1 MEYDSV
7 SNALEHAA
15 GRAVTL
21 LHDATYAPDP
31 DSEFRI
37 DAAGYTLVLT
47 GGDYGA
53 FAGWA
58 KRHPEALDGSRSVSA
73 KSARVSSA
81 LDLDGLVP
89 DETLDSLREY
99 GVRITH
105 AAFAGGVVE
114 ITLKVDDLPVGEA
127 AEMEYVKR
135 IFGII
140 GSQGG
145 EAPFLADE
153 VVQVS
158 EPVRAEDGTVRFRV
172 RPAASPAPK
181 KFFFRGKIDLT
192 TR

>member
-1 MEYDSV
+1 MGGTMQCSMAGLGGTPVTLDMGGRVLTLNTKFRQSLLV
-7 SNALEHAA
+7 FHNA
-15 GRAVTL
+15 GRAQGCRRGL
-21 LHDATYAPDP
+21 
-31 DSEFRI
+31 R
-37 DAAGYTLVLT
+37 GGLV
-47 GGDYGA
+47 
-53 FAGWA
+53 
-58 KRHPEALDGSRSVSA
+58 LDGSRSVSA

-89 DETLDSLREY
+89 DETLDALRQS
-99 GVRITH
+99 GVRITR

-127 AEMEYVKR
+127 AQMEHVKR

-158 EPVRAEDGTVRFRV
+158 EPVRTEDGAVRFRV
-172 RPAASPAPK
+172 RPAVSPAPK
-181 KFFFRGKIDLT
+181 KFFFRGKINLT
-192 TR
+192 AK